1 MLAARLPHSGAH
13 WVDHVARHAHAIP
26 DQAAIRFEGASIT
39 WARLHERVRRLA
51 AAFAIRGVGRG
62 DRVAILM
69 TNRPEFVE
77 ATLAANAAGAIA
89 VPVNF
94 RLAPAEAAYVLGD
107 SGARLVV
114 TDAAGAPLAAAAS
127 AALLPPPRIIVTGPD
142 PAGDVGGAAAGAA
155 GAESYEALLDAGPAA
170 PPEVQIDE
178 HDVALIMY
186 TSGTTGRPK
195 GAMLTHLNLLMQAI
209 TAIRTSR
216 LHDDGHVALINVPLF
231 HIAGIGTMPPALMIG
246 STSVIMPTASF
257 DAGATLDVIE
267 SEGVT
272 HLFLVPAQWQVLCT
286 HPDVTRRT
294 GSLRSLTWGAAPATV
309 TLLETM
315 AAAFPAAE
323 IISVF
328 GQTEMSPVTTY
339 LPGADA
345 IRKIG
350 SVGKPIPTIAARIVD
365 EEMNDV
371 APGQVGEIVYR
382 GPTLMAGYWQNPEA
396 TAEAFRGGWFHSGD
410 LVRADEEGFLYV
422 VDRKK
427 DMIISGGE
435 NIYCAEVENV
445 LSAHPAV
452 ADIAVIGAKH
462 DRWGETPIAVVV
474 PADPAAPPT
483 LDDLAGWARG
493 KLSSYKKP
501 TRLVLVDQLPRNA
514 AGKVLKHELR
524 ATYGAPPASPAPA
537 GPAAPP
543 VA

>member
-1 MLAARLPHSGAH
+1 MLPPRLPESGAH
-13 WVDHVARHAHAIP
+13 WVDHVARHARAIP
-26 DQAAIRFEGASIT
+26 DQAAIRFEGASIS
-39 WARLHERVRRLA
+39 WARLHQRVQRLA
-51 AAFAIRGVGRG
+51 AALACRGVSQG
-62 DRVAILM
+62 DRIAILM

-77 ATLAANAAGAIA
+77 AVLAANAAGAIA

-94 RLAPAEAAYVLGD
+94 RLAPAEAAYVLAD

-114 TDAAGAPLAAAAS
+114 TDALLAPLAAAAS
-127 AALLPPPRIIVTGPD
+127 ASLPQPPRIIVTGLD
-142 PAGDVGGAAAGAA
+142 TAGAVA
-155 GAESYEALLDAGPAA
+155 GAESYEALLDRVTAA
-170 PPEVQIDE
+170 PPQVQIDE
-178 HDVALIMY
+178 RDVALIMY

-216 LHDDGHVALINVPLF
+216 LHDDDHVALLNVPLF

-246 STSVIMPTASF
+246 STSVIMPTAPF
-257 DAGATLDVIE
+257 DAAATLDVIE
-267 SEGVT
+267 AEGVT
-272 HLFLVPAQWQVLCT
+272 ALFLVPAQWQVLCA
-286 HPDVTRRT
+286 HPDATRRT
-294 GSLRSLTWGAAPATV
+294 GSLRTISWGAAPATV

-315 AAAFPAAE
+315 VATFPAAE

-328 GQTEMSPVTTY
+328 GQTEMSPVTTS
-339 LPGADA
+339 LPGRDA

-350 SVGKPIPTIAARIVD
+350 SVGRPIPTIAARIVD

-382 GPTLMAGYWQNPEA
+382 GPTLMAGYWRNPEA
-396 TAEAFRGGWFHSGD
+396 TAEAFRGGWFHSGN
-410 LVRADEEGFLYV
+410 LVRADDEGFLYV

-483 LDDLAGWARG
+483 LDDLTGWARG

-501 TRLVLVDQLPRNA
+501 TRLVLADQLPRNA

-524 ATYGAPPASPAPA
+524 ARYG
-537 GPAAPP
+537 AAPP
-543 VA
+543 LPLPLRLRR